1 MIDTY
6 EENYFLVGPYFP
18 GHAKSDFRPITSP
31 DNSPL
36 SRTICHMR
44 NLGYDVHYGYWLL
57 DDSRPRALLLNPR
70 IKTAELNQTKT
81 RLWAKYGLSTLQP
94 DPVVEEVIGFGEI
107 LRIFLTEFVAQTD
120 LNQDVLAHFH
130 EWMAAS
136 CLPELVDEKIRVATA
151 FTTHATLLGRYL
163 APNEDG
169 YFTNFETYN
178 WLEKAIEYGIETRV
192 TLERLIAG
200 KAHAFITDSE
210 NTARECEV
218 FFDRKPDNVI
228 FNGINKRPAPRYELF
243 ELYQLS
249 RQKIDAF
256 IKALF
261 FPSYQIRTDKTLYF
275 FTSGRYEY
283 KNKGF
288 DITLEAMARLNDLLI
303 RQKSDVTI
311 VLFIIS
317 KQPYQNIRP
326 DVLEARQRY
335 QDLRKV
341 CGEISEKLGPKLYSK
356 VTSISGQAMP
366 DLNNLVDEELL
377 LTWKQS
383 VLNFK
388 RNSLPPNVTHQL
400 NEDDEITRF
409 CQLAGLD
416 NREENRVKIVYHP
429 DFMER
434 AKSLFAM
441 DYQEFIKGCNLGI
454 FPSLYEP
461 WGYTPMET
469 AMGGTPIITSDS
481 SGFGQFISETL
492 PEHEDDEM
500 YLVNRKFR
508 SDEET
513 TQQLTEHLHY
523 ISQAFSSQQYIP
535 RASITKKV
543 TDYLCWS
550 NLQPRYHEAYRLA
563 FMRFQP
569 DGNSY

>member
-6 EENYFLVGPYFP
+6 EENYFLLGPFFP
-18 GHAKSDFRPITSP
+18 DNTKSDFRPITTHE
-31 DNSPL
+31 NAPL
-36 SRTICHMR
+36 GRTICRMK
-44 NLGYDVHYGYWLL
+44 NLGYEIHYGYWLL
-57 DDSRPRALLLNPR
+57 DDSRPRVLLLNPR
-70 IKTAELNQTKT
+70 IKTSHLNEVKT
-81 RLWAKYGLSTLQP
+81 RLWEKYGLSTLEP
-94 DPVVEEVIGFGEI
+94 DRMLDEVIGFGEV
-107 LRIFLTEFVAQTD
+107 LGAFLKEFALQTD
-120 LNQDVLAHFH
+120 CNQDILAHFH
-130 EWMAAS
+130 EWMSAS
-136 CLPELVDEKIRVATA
+136 CVPELVDEKVRLATA

-163 APNEDG
+163 APNEDR
-169 YFTNFETYN
+169 YFANFHTFD
-178 WLEKAIEYGIETRV
+178 WLAKAQEYGIETRV
-192 TLERLIAG
+192 TLERTIAR

-218 FFDRKPDNVI
+218 FFGRKPDSVI
-228 FNGINKRPAPRYELF
+228 FNGINKRPAQRYELF
-243 ELYQLS
+243 ELYQQS
-249 RQKIDAF
+249 RQKIDSF
-256 IKALF
+256 VKALF
-261 FPSYQIRTDKTLYF
+261 YPSYQINTDKTLYF

-283 KNKGF
+283 RNKGF

-303 RQKSDVTI
+303 RQNSDITI
-311 VLFIIS
+311 ILFIVS
-317 KQPYQNIRP
+317 RQPYQTIKA

-335 QDLRKV
+335 LDLRKV
-341 CGEISEKLGPKLYSK
+341 CGEISERLGPKLYSK

-366 DLNNLVDEELL
+366 DLNHLVDEELL

-388 RNSLPPNVTHQL
+388 RNALPPTVTHQL
-400 NEDDEITRF
+400 NEEDEITRF

-416 NREENRVKIVYHP
+416 NREQNRVKVVYHP

-469 AMGGTPIITSDS
+469 AMGGTPIVTSDA
-481 SGFGQFISETL
+481 SGFGDFISETL
-492 PEHEDDEM
+492 PEHESDEM
-500 YLVNRKFR
+500 YLVNRKFQN
-508 SDEET
+508 DEET
-513 TQQLTEHLHY
+513 IRQLTEHLHH
-523 ISQAFSSQQYIP
+523 ISKTFISEKYIP
-535 RASITKKV
+535 RASVTKKV

-563 FMRFQP
+563 FTRFQP